1 VSAISRIRRAGYPA
15 LKYLGDAQAVEKAL
29 KTGSAKPIEKR
40 IERRILGRTAGQLI
54 RLLTK

>member
-29 KTGSAKPIEKR
+29 KTGSARPIEKR
-40 IERRILGRTAGQLI
+40 IERRMLGRTAGQII
-54 RLLTK
+54 RMVTK

>member
-1 VSAISRIRRAGYPA
+1 MSAISKIRRAGYPA

-40 IERRILGRTAGQLI
+40 IERRLLGRTAGQLI